1 MSGSNKRAKFVIFYT
16 VITMM
21 VSYVFIQEGVKAFL
35 DLSAREAE
43 TDEDQEDD
51 EEDDDDF
58 SKLVTSWFRGLL
70 LTLLSC
76 YG

>member
-1 MSGSNKRAKFVIFYT
+1 
-16 VITMM
+16 MM
-21 VSYVFIQEGVKAFL
+21 VSYVFMQEGVKAFL

-43 TDEDQEDD
+43 TDEDE

-58 SKLVTSWFRGLL
+58 GKLVTSWFRGLL